1 MRNLK
6 KSNFFATIFIF
17 VVIFFFPNW
26 NLAIGQ
32 SFKPR
37 VIIGDLALTS
47 YDINQ
52 KKKMLS
58 LFHGRNFSE
67 NDVVELFIAEIIKSQ
82 HAQKMGIQ
90 ISDLFIRDQLKL
102 HN

>member
-6 KSNFFATIFIF
+6 KSNYFATIFLFI
-17 VVIFFFPNW
+17 VIFFFPNW

-37 VIIGDLALTS
+37 VIIGDLVLTS
-47 YDINQ
+47 YDISQ

-82 HAQKMGIQ
+82 HAQKLGIPEW
-90 ISDLFIRDQLKL
+90 
-102 HN
+102 